1 MTPIPSGWKI
11 TSRDD
16 ETHRLDW
23 GEDNPQLI
31 EEKRKSLSQDTRFHE
46 PPPLLCPV
54 TRRSHLDVQS
64 IAPH

>member
-31 EEKRKSLSQDTRFHE
+31 EEKRKKLKEKIIKLNEKMGNNINLKEEYPTLFNE
-46 PPPLLCPV
+46 
-54 TRRSHLDVQS
+54 
-64 IAPH
+64 